1 MMERSRK
8 KVYVLYTGGT
18 IGMAGSPLSPLSP
31 AEFAK
36 LVASQPGFTE
46 SALTVQLDG
55 DEPSVIDYTLKSFKV
70 PLDSS
75 SMNPE
80 DWITISEDLLDNYE
94 GYDGLVVLHGTDTMA
109 FTASALSFLMKGLD
123 KPIVVTGAQV
133 PLQQT
138 RNDALRNMVT
148 AMVVAATTKVPES
161 TLLFDTKLI
170 RGNRSEKV
178 NASFFPA
185 FDSPNFEPLGKLGIQ
200 IDIDDSLVLGPPL
213 ADESLSVEQNR
224 KTLSEALASWKIAY
238 GDFSVISLSLF
249 PGIQASMVK
258 AMLEQ
263 TSPKVKGVVIMA
275 FGAGNA
281 PANKELLNYL
291 KVVHKGGVVLVDI
304 TQVLMGSV
312 DLDAY
317 QSASGLKAAGVVSG
331 YDMTPEAALTKLIWL
346 IGRGLSQNE
355 IEHQL
360 TVDLRGEVSRQ
371 LAEQV
376 DALWVRLK
384 EKRIAY
390 REMF

>member
-1 MMERSRK
+1 MPERSTK

-18 IGMAGSPLSPLSP
+18 IGMAGNPLKPLSP

-36 LVASQPGFTE
+36 LVASQPGF
-46 SALTVQLDG
+46 SASTLTIQLD
-55 DEPSVIDYTLKSFKV
+55 DDKPSVIDYTLKSFEV

-75 SMNPE
+75 SMTPE
-80 DWITISEDLLDNYE
+80 DWITIAEDLLDNYE

-200 IDIDDSLVLGPPL
+200 IDIDGSLVLGPPS

-224 KTLSEALASWKIAY
+224 KTLSEALARWKMAY
-238 GDFSVISLSLF
+238 QEFSVIALILF

-258 AMLEQ
+258 AMLEE
-263 TSPKVKGVVIMA
+263 TSPQVKGVVIMA
-275 FGAGNA
+275 FGSGNA
-281 PANKELLNYL
+281 PANKELLDYL
-291 KVVHKGGVVLVDI
+291 KAAHKRGVVLVDI

-317 QSASGLKAAGVVSG
+317 QSASGLKAAGAVSG

-346 IGRGLSQNE
+346 TGRGLSQKE
-355 IEHQL
+355 IEHEL
-360 TVDLRGEVSRQ
+360 TIDWHGEISKQIVD
-371 LAEQV
+371 QV
-376 DALWVRLK
+376 DDLWLRLQD
-384 EKRIAY
+384 KRKTY
-390 REMF
+390 R